1 MSAVPAEDREITI
14 QTAALEGFAEVTVTD
29 KGPGI
34 SADRLEE
41 VFEPLFTTKTEG
53 MGMGLA
59 IARTIIQAHDGRIWA
74 ESLDGAGARLHIMLP
89 FRKAAADFDRAA

>member
-1 MSAVPAEDREITI
+1 MSR
-14 QTAALEGFAEVTVTD
+14 

-41 VFEPLFTTKTEG
+41 VFESLFTTKTEG

-74 ESLDGAGARLHIMLP
+74 ESLDGARARFRIMLP